1 MDLLIV
7 SGGGV
12 ETGVVPVAG
21 LSDTDLRPSR
31 QPKPR
36 KRRLVLACSDIH
48 SVDSNCRRLERWR
61 DVRTFRTLHRFG
73 GAC

>member
-36 KRRLVLACSDIH
+36 KRRLVLACSDTH
-48 SVDSNCRRLERWR
+48 SVGS
-61 DVRTFRTLHRFG
+61 
-73 GAC
+73 